1 MKLNKKNYI
10 HILILMGMY
19 LLMVLYITR
28 FTNAYGS
35 TLDWGAQHFAIPDN
49 FRRSFYDS
57 GEFFPSFLF
66 NLGAGENIYNLSY
79 YGLFSPLILLSYLF
93 PFIPMYIYIQ
103 IISIL
108 GVCVSIFLFYR
119 WVNRKFGASTAFVLT
134 VLFEFSSGYSLHSH
148 RHIMFVSYM
157 PFLILAFGAVED
169 YFQGKRKF
177 SLVIYTFLC
186 IMCCYFFGVAALAAI
201 VVYAVY
207 EYLRITEKVT
217 FRDLLKKGSHFAGR
231 IITAVLMA
239 GILLL
244 PTLHCMFSGRD
255 AGNSKID
262 LSSLIPK
269 ANIGFFCYDS
279 YGMGLTVIAVIAI
292 LNAVISKNKKHTRFL
307 GITMLV
313 LMLLPVFL
321 LVINGGLYVDA
332 KVLIPFVPVCLLLVG
347 RLLEQMS
354 DKSFNCVWCLAVTA
368 ALIALAAIFG
378 QSGDYNGV
386 NDRII
391 KAAVLDLGVMLVL
404 GVVSVKLKKKFVFYG
419 ALAAVA
425 VVTGVTVNSNDSLVK
440 NKELDTWF
448 SQDMYDLADTISRD
462 DKQVRTANL
471 INRDDTVNYVYNNDY
486 LVSNIYSSLHNRKY
500 NDFYFNHIYNENE
513 FRNPALTT
521 QSQSLLYQIYMGQ
534 KYLITDD
541 NKALPSHE
549 YKKIKQSGE
558 LSLYECEKVFPIGY
572 STSAVLSEEAFSN
585 MDYPRSLCAVMNN
598 IIVPQGGKDSYECN
612 MITSFP
618 SFELPGRTGIS
629 RSGSGYEIRLEK
641 TDEFTVELPQKVS
654 ADKLLLVTMDIDND
668 MSGKGLS
675 SDDAKIF
682 INGIKNNLTDPSW
695 KYYNNNKTFRFVV
708 SSTDGKNIETLKLKF
723 MRGNY
728 DVKNIKCY
736 VMDISNFMQVDE
748 FVFDKQKTK
757 GDNIVG
763 SIDVSN
769 DGYFKLSVPY
779 AEGFTAYVD
788 GKETQVECVDTAF
801 VGFAI
806 TKGHHDIKIT
816 FTAPLKKAGLLMSAS
831 GVAVLVVLMV
841 IEFISKKRKKNTSK
855 KDV

>member
-93 PFIPMYIYIQ
+93 PFIPMHIYIQ

-279 YGMGLTVIAVIAI
+279 YGMGLTVIAIIAI

-368 ALIALAAIFG
+368 ALVALAAIFG

-440 NKELDTWF
+440 NKEL
-448 SQDMYDLADTISRD
+448 
-462 DKQVRTANL
+462 
-471 INRDDTVNYVYNNDY
+471 
-486 LVSNIYSSLHNRKY
+486 
-500 NDFYFNHIYNENE
+500 
-513 FRNPALTT
+513 
-521 QSQSLLYQIYMGQ
+521 
-534 KYLITDD
+534 
-541 NKALPSHE
+541 
-549 YKKIKQSGE
+549 
-558 LSLYECEKVFPIGY
+558 
-572 STSAVLSEEAFSN
+572 VL
-585 MDYPRSLCAVMNN
+585 
-598 IIVPQGGKDSYECN
+598 
-612 MITSFP
+612 
-618 SFELPGRTGIS
+618 
-629 RSGSGYEIRLEK
+629 
-641 TDEFTVELPQKVS
+641 
-654 ADKLLLVTMDIDND
+654 
-668 MSGKGLS
+668 
-675 SDDAKIF
+675 
-682 INGIKNNLTDPSW
+682 
-695 KYYNNNKTFRFVV
+695 
-708 SSTDGKNIETLKLKF
+708 
-723 MRGNY
+723 
-728 DVKNIKCY
+728 
-736 VMDISNFMQVDE
+736 
-748 FVFDKQKTK
+748 
-757 GDNIVG
+757 
-763 SIDVSN
+763 
-769 DGYFKLSVPY
+769 
-779 AEGFTAYVD
+779 
-788 GKETQVECVDTAF
+788 
-801 VGFAI
+801 
-806 TKGHHDIKIT
+806 
-816 FTAPLKKAGLLMSAS
+816 
-831 GVAVLVVLMV
+831 
-841 IEFISKKRKKNTSK
+841 
-855 KDV
+855 